1 MTVPDV
7 VDAYGHVG
15 RPRFPSAAD
24 YRRLTA
30 PHGITGAVL
39 SAFDS
44 SPDLADIHGA
54 LERFPDTFRALGV
67 PLGADRAEMEAGV
80 AAQLAAGFSGLR
92 LSDADVLERPWLLDQ
107 VARAGGVS
115 LVTGRC
121 ARPQTAAVLL
131 DVLARHDECLLV
143 ACHFAGGGRPE
154 DLHGGPVA
162 ELFAHPRF
170 HVVFSRQ
177 GGYPAAEIEAWAR
190 AVVTVTG
197 WQRILWG
204 SETPVLFWRDETL
217 ADALT
222 WVDRLGPD
230 PQERAAFF
238 GGNARRVYFGRP
250 VDVVP
255 LELPFDPFAR
265 RQEIPAQLFASGL
278 RVDQRLAGRLLHGW
292 MSAGAEGS
300 LGGYLEH
307 LLDGVLPTGPRP

>member
-1 MTVPDV
+1 MTEPDV
-7 VDAYGHVG
+7 VDAYGHIG
-15 RPRFPSAAD
+15 LPRFQSTAD
-24 YRRLTA
+24 YRRLMA
-30 PHGITGAVL
+30 SHGITGAVL

-44 SPDLADIHGA
+44 SPDLADIHRA
-54 LERFPDTFRALGV
+54 LEQSPETFRALGV
-67 PLGADRAEMEAGV
+67 PLGSDRDEMQAGV

-92 LSDADVLERPWLLDQ
+92 LSETDVLARSWLLDQ
-107 VARAGGVS
+107 VAQAGGVS

-121 ARPQTAAVLL
+121 ARPQTAELLL
-131 DVLARHDECLLV
+131 DVLARHDECVLV
-143 ACHFAGGGRPE
+143 ACHFAGGGQPE
-154 DLHGGPVA
+154 DLGAGPAA

-217 ADALT
+217 AEALA
-222 WVDRLGPD
+222 WVDRLRPS

-238 GGNARRVYFGRP
+238 SGNARRVYFSRP
-250 VDVVP
+250 VHASP
-255 LELPFDPFAR
+255 LELPFDPFER

-278 RVDQRLAGRLLHGW
+278 RVDQRIAGRLTHAWASSG
-292 MSAGAEGS
+292 GKGS
-300 LGGYLEH
+300 LGAYLER
-307 LLDGVLPTGPRP
+307 LLDDVLPAAPRP